1 MARMY
6 PEDIDG
12 FEAATEGERSVSR
25 LMREAAMTCGASLLC
40 Y

>member
-25 LMREAAMTCGASLLC
+25 LMREATMLC
-40 Y
+40 RAPRFCY

>member
-1 MARMY
+1 MAMLQ
-6 PEDIDG
+6 PEDIEGYED
-12 FEAATEGERSVSR
+12 ATEGERSVSR